1 MSRVF
6 TVGHGTRTTEELA
19 TVLQSAGVGRLIDVR
34 RFPGSRRH
42 PHFSREA
49 LERSMPERGLRYE
62 WWGEDLGGRR
72 SRTTKTTRHVAWRN
86 AGFQGY
92 ADYMDSD
99 RFRAALERLAGRVP
113 AAQAPSGHAGRRA
126 RATRVRRRR
135 NGPPRALKIGLPQ
148 APPAGLGVGGAAAA
162 VGAGA
167 NPHEGPLP
175 HHSSF
180 PPGAAPQSKR
190 GRGR

>member
-49 LERSMPERGLRYE
+49 LERSMPERGIRYE

-99 RFRAALERLAGRVP
+99 RFRAALERLEDVARTEPPLAIMCAETLWWRCHRRLISDALHLRGVEVIHLIAPDESQPHRPHPDMRADELGRPVYD
-113 AAQAPSGHAGRRA
+113 
-126 RATRVRRRR
+126 
-135 NGPPRALKIGLPQ
+135 
-148 APPAGLGVGGAAAA
+148 
-162 VGAGA
+162 VGATGQL
-167 NPHEGPLP
+167 EL
-175 HHSSF
+175 
-180 PPGAAPQSKR
+180 
-190 GRGR
+190 